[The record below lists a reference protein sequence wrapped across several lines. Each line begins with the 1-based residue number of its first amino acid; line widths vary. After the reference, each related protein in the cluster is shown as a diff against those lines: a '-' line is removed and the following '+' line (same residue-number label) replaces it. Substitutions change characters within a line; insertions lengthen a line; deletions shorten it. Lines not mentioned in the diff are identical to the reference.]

1 MPLFNRELNDLA
13 DRIGRSNLAI
23 WLHTAAPTNGSPTNG
38 RTTVGGGGFE
48 AGITLLAT
56 GISAASDGDF
66 TNNADIPFGTAD
78 EDVGTVA
85 WWSALRG
92 ADAVA
97 FGTLPSTE
105 INSGDTFK
113 INAGTLDFNGSTS

>member
-1 MPLFNRELNDLA
+1 MPLFDRELNELA

-38 RTTVGGGGFE
+38 RTTVGGGGF
-48 AGITLLAT
+48 ASGVTLLAT
-56 GISAASDGDF
+56 GISNAASGDI
-66 TNNADIPFGTAD
+66 TNNADINFGQATAV
-78 EDVGTVA
+78 VGTVA

-97 FGTLPSTE
+97 FGTLPSTV
-105 INSGDTFK
+105 IGLNDSFK